1 MKKVT
6 LKIVNESNTDGIE
19 VLLQLNHPVSI
30 LRTLIKVLE
39 YLVYIALMIFLLINN
54 STFILG
60 TLLV

>member
-1 MKKVT
+1 MNP
-6 LKIVNESNTDGIE
+6 IPM
-19 VLLQLNHPVSI
+19 VLRSCFNWITRSVYSGTP
-30 LRTLIKVLE
+30 IKVLE